1 MRRPLAPLRSSF
13 IVIYTHN
20 TRITGLRQRFPL
32 EVSPY
37 QWKGI
42 NAKTAS
48 EYGSGS
54 RCGGGG
60 RDRFGHAS
68 DLSRV
73 AKADLGPYVPHVR
86 ACRPTEELYCIL
98 RMQANWP

>member
-1 MRRPLAPLRSSF
+1 MRRPLAHLRVSF
-13 IVIYTHN
+13 TVISTHN

-32 EVSPY
+32 VVSPY
-37 QWKGI
+37 RWKGT
-42 NAKTAS
+42 NARTAS

-68 DLSRV
+68 DLFRV
-73 AKADLGPYVPHVR
+73 AKADLGPYVPHVSTHGG
-86 ACRPTEELYCIL
+86 ALLHTKE
-98 RMQANWP
+98 AN

>member
-1 MRRPLAPLRSSF
+1 MHLRPSF
-13 IVIYTHN
+13 IVISTHS

-32 EVSPY
+32 IVSPC

-42 NAKTAS
+42 NARTAS

-54 RCGGGG
+54 RCG
-60 RDRFGHAS
+60 DRFGHAS

-86 ACRPTEELYCIL
+86 ERTFRPTAKLYGTL
-98 RMQANWP
+98 RMQANCP